1 MNTRFA
7 FEEALNFMC
16 QPCTSEQALGFNM
29 SEETRERLQ
38 YLMEGRRENV
48 LSACEHAEL
57 EAYREVA
64 LYVHMR
70 QVQATKNAH

>member
-7 FEEALNFMC
+7 FEEALDFMC

-29 SEETRERLQ
+29 SEETRSRLH
-38 YLMEGRRENV
+38 YLLEARRSNTLTAREN
-48 LSACEHAEL
+48 AEL
-57 EAYREVA
+57 EAYRDVA

-70 QVQATKNAH
+70 KVQASQSH